1 MSSGDE
7 DGYEVGYGKP
17 PNNSRFK
24 KGQSGN
30 PKGRRKRV
38 KNFKTEL
45 QQVLSSRVTVTA
57 DGKPKS
63 VSTVEAALM
72 RLREKALKGDPR
84 ALSILL
90 TYAEENSNAS
100 ESASRERHLSR
111 LEKEILARSGFPGK
125 AEAEEGSDNV

>member
-17 PNNSRFK
+17 PKNSRFK

-84 ALSILL
+84 ELSILL

-100 ESASRERHLSR
+100 ENASRERHLSR
-111 LEKEILARSGFPGK
+111 LEEDIITRFGVLG
-125 AEAEEGSDNV
+125 EADNEGGDNE